1 MRRDSIIVTV
11 GLLVLA
17 AILLG
22 GTVGLL
28 FLGKPVPEFLVGFD
42 GVIVYAA
49 YSHGAFLGLTQVIQ
63 NAQAN
68 NAQLAGNYHALAT
81 LGIQNLTP
89 SQTTQTEQTNGGTE
103 K

>member
-1 MRRDSIIVTV
+1 MRRDSIVVTV

-49 YSHGAFLGLTQVIQ
+49 YSHGAFLGLTQVVQ

-68 NAQLAGNYHALAT
+68 NAQLATQYHELAT
-81 LGIQNLTP
+81 LGIQNSTP
-89 SQTTQTEQTNGGTE
+89 SQSIQTETTNGGSG